1 MADHVRRRSAAAGAD
16 PARPVTKGETLSYS
30 EDILV
35 SVADGV
41 GTIIFNRPQRRNA
54 LSPELFTALADRL
67 DDWKHDATVAALVI
81 TGGEEMFCAGLDLD
95 LQSGFNEES
104 RAAYS
109 AICLRLYGTLLDYPK
124 PTIAACA
131 GPTLGGGC
139 DIAVFSDIRVGAENA
154 TFGFPQ
160 IKFGLTP
167 YFSPLWKIVGL
178 SQAKLLT
185 FTGDRIDAPEA
196 LRIGL
201 IDRLVPTGTVVAEA
215 TRLARS
221 IAETTTASAM
231 NNKELALRSPAMDP
245 ISALTYE
252 TLAYR
257 EVIWHPEVNRRM
269 QEAFARIRS
278 RAGASA

>member
-1 MADHVRRRSAAAGAD
+1 MPSGNIIAA
-16 PARPVTKGETLSYS
+16 
-30 EDILV
+30 
-35 SVADGV
+35 VADGV
-41 GTIIFNRPQRRNA
+41 GTITFNRPERRNA
-54 LSPELFTALADRL
+54 LSPELFGEFADCL
-67 DDWKHDATVAALVI
+67 DAWKGDDDVAAVI
-81 TGGEEMFCAGLDLD
+81 VTGGEDMFCAGLDLD
-95 LQSGFNEES
+95 LQSGFTEET
-104 RAAYS
+104 RAEYS
-109 AICLRLYGTLLDYPK
+109 AVCLRVYGTLLDYPK

-139 DIAVFSDIRVGAENA
+139 DIAVFCDIRVGADNA
-154 TFGFPQ
+154 IFGFPQ

-185 FTGDRIDAPEA
+185 FTGDRIDAHEA

-201 IDRLVPTGTVVAEA
+201 IDRLVPTGTVLKAA
-215 TRLARS
+215 TDIARS

-231 NNKELALRSPAMDP
+231 NNKEMALRSPAMDP

-257 EVIWHPEVNRRM
+257 EVIWHPEVNERI
-269 QEAFARIRS
+269 QTAFSRIGS
-278 RAGASA
+278 RAGARGGS

>member
-1 MADHVRRRSAAAGAD
+1 MSAGNISAA
-16 PARPVTKGETLSYS
+16 V
-30 EDILV
+30 V
-35 SVADGV
+35 DGV
-41 GTIIFNRPQRRNA
+41 GTVTFNRPERRNA
-54 LSPELFTALADRL
+54 LSPELFGEFADCL
-67 DDWKHDATVAALVI
+67 DAWKASDGVAAVI
-81 TGGEEMFCAGLDLD
+81 VTGGEDMFCAGLDLD
-95 LQSGFNEES
+95 FQSGFTEET

-109 AICLRLYGTLLDYPK
+109 AVCLRVYGTLLDYPK
-124 PTIAACA
+124 PTIAACG
-131 GPTLGGGC
+131 GPALGGGC
-139 DIAVFSDIRVGAENA
+139 DIAVFCDIRVGADNA
-154 TFGFPQ
+154 VFGFPQ

-185 FTGDRIDAPEA
+185 FTGDRIDAAEA

-201 IDRLVPTGTVVAEA
+201 IDRLVPSGTVVKAA
-215 TRLARS
+215 TEIGRS

-257 EVIWHPEVNRRM
+257 EVIWHPEVNERI
-269 QEAFARIRS
+269 QGAFARISS
-278 RAGASA
+278 RPPADA